1 MKKILVVDDD
11 NALRGL
17 FRRRLSTAYQIFET
31 GDPEEALALAL
42 ENRPDAILLDLRM
55 PKFDGFELCRNFRSL
70 SHTSAVP
77 IFVITGSGNYKKEF
91 ETLGAAGYFEKP
103 IDFKK
108 LTQTL
113 AATLGTSS
121 VEPRHDSLK
130 MRVIVKVQGTD
141 ASGEQFSELY
151 ETESVSS
158 AGFDCISTRQLVP
171 GSAFRVF
178 LAGSKEH
185 FVGLARV
192 GEHAASSLHQRRY
205 HFDFEVEPKDWIVQ
219 KTRL

>member
-11 NALRGL
+11 RALRGL
-17 FRRRLSTAYQIFET
+17 FRRRLSNTYQIFET
-31 GDPEEALALAL
+31 GDSEEALALAL

-91 ETLGAAGYFEKP
+91 ETLGVAGYFEKP

-113 AATLGTSS
+113 AATLETCC
-121 VEPRHDSLK
+121 VEYRHDSLK
-130 MRVIVKVQGTD
+130 MRVMVNIQGND
-141 ASGEQFSELY
+141 ALGEGFTELC
-151 ETESVSS
+151 ETERVSS
-158 AGFDCISTRQLVP
+158 AGFDCIPTRRLAL
-171 GSAFRVF
+171 GSSFKVF
-178 LAGSKEH
+178 LAGSKER

-192 GEHAASSLHQRRY
+192 AEHTASSLHQQRY
-205 HFDFEVEPKDWIVQ
+205 RFDFEAEPKDWIVQ